1 MLDDNPGLTC
11 HASPNMFRHGFSTG
25 ESPSETMRAGPNPLH
40 VLLHRQIG
48 IDSFA
53 MDGDDTDV
61 PEPWQDRPAR
71 CKTPAGRQRR

>member
-1 MLDDNPGLTC
+1 M
-11 HASPNMFRHGFSTG
+11 
-25 ESPSETMRAGPNPLH
+25 AGGQNPLH
-40 VLLHRQIG
+40 VLLHKQIG

-71 CKTPAGRQRR
+71 CKTPARRY